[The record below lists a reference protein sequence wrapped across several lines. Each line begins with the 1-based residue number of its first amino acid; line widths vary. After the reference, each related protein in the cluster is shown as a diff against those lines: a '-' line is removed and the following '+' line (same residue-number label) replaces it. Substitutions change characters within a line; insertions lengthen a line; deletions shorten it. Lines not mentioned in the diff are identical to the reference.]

1 MESIYSLPEIYQ
13 IILEK
18 TEEIIAA
25 EVNTI
30 TELLD
35 KHGIRGGRLLNL
47 GCRTAPHA
55 LLLAQRGFEVTAL
68 DPSSAMLAEVQARSE
83 QLGLEIKTAQS
94 AEVEFALEEN
104 KFVAAFF
111 MFENFPQITRYA
123 DIRQNFSSVRRH
135 LRNDGIYIVD
145 VDSLTHGI
153 VREES
158 LRSRK
163 TILLKN
169 GYAERWFEDLPGDWE
184 AGTNTEVLNARIMLN
199 DNLYETRD
207 VWEYRMYTPW
217 DLALLAYGLDGWVY
231 EGSYSW
237 RGLGHPLA
245 NEEHYF
251 GVYLKTG

>member
-1 MESIYSLPEIYQ
+1 MESIYDLPQIYQ

-18 TEEIIAA
+18 PTEIITI
-25 EVNTI
+25 EVDTLN
-30 TELLD
+30 EVLD
-35 KHGIRGGRLLNL
+35 KYGIRGGHLLNL

-68 DPSSAMLAEVQARSE
+68 DPSAAMLAEAQAQAER
-83 QLGLEIKTAQS
+83 LGIEIKTVRS
-94 AEVEFALEEN
+94 EEVDFDLEYK

-123 DIRQNFSSVRRH
+123 EIRRNFAAVRRH
-135 LRNDGIYIVD
+135 LRDGGLYIVD

-158 LRSRK
+158 LRGRK
-163 TILLKN
+163 TIVLKN

-184 AGTNTEVLNARIMLN
+184 AGTNTEVLNARIML
-199 DNLYETRD
+199 DDSLHETRD

-217 DLALLAYGLDGWVY
+217 DLELLACGLDGWVY
-231 EGSYSW
+231 VGSYSW
-237 RGLGHPLA
+237 RGLRLPLA

-251 GVYLKTG
+251 GVFQKVG